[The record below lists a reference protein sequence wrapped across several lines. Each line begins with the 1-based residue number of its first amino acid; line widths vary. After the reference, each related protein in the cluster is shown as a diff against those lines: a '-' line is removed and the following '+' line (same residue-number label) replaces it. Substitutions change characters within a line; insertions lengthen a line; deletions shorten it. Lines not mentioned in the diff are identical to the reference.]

1 LKKVIEFIKK
11 VFRWIFNLIF
21 FLFAISIA
29 TVIIYRFVPPPF
41 TPLML
46 IRCYEKGSFNIH
58 KDYVSLD
65 KISPDLALA
74 LVAGEDNNFLI
85 HDGFDFE
92 AIKKAVKFNEEH
104 KKKTIGAST
113 ISQQTAKNVFLWN
126 GRTYLRK
133 GLEVYFTVLI
143 ETFWNKKRI
152 MELYLN
158 EIEMGDGIYG
168 AETASR
174 TYFKKPAKDLTRK
187 EAAMIAA
194 IVPNPLHWSPIN
206 PNATV
211 NYRQEVILWN
221 MNNIMKVD
229 YDKPVKPV
237 VPPMKTGTSANK
249 SK

>member
-1 LKKVIEFIKK
+1 MRKVIEFFKK
-11 VFRWIFNLIF
+11 VCRWIFNLIF
-21 FLFAISIA
+21 FLFVFSIA
-29 TVIIYRFVPPPF
+29 LVILYRFVPPPF

-74 LVAGEDNNFLI
+74 LVAGEDNNFLV

-113 ISQQTAKNVFLWN
+113 ISQQTAKNIFLWN

-133 GLEVYFTVLI
+133 GIEVYFTALI
-143 ETFWNKKRI
+143 ETFWNKRRI

-168 AETASR
+168 AEAASR
-174 TYFKKPAKDLTRK
+174 TYFKKSAQDLTRK

-194 IVPNPLHWSPIN
+194 IVPNPLHWSPVN

-229 YDKPVKPV
+229 YDKPIKPV
-237 VPPMKTGTSANK
+237 VPPMKAGK
-249 SK
+249 IKV

>member
-1 LKKVIEFIKK
+1 MKKVFEFIKK
-11 VFRWIFNLIF
+11 VFKWVFNFIF
-21 FLFAISIA
+21 FLFAFSRA
-29 TVIIYRFVPPPF
+29 LVNIYRFVPPPF